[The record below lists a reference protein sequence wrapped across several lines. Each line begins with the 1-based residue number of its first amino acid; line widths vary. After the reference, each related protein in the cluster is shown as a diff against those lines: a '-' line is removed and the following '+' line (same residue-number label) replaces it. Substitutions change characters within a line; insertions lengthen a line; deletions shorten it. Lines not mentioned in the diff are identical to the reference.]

1 VLEQQ
6 FANSRCVLRYCG
18 ILSTEQQDVKS
29 QLGTA
34 VYNWWD
40 DGTQA
45 PPKRRPRNDEENVAV
60 PELQLLAWQD
70 GGAIW
75 PQSLAGKFPNGTD
88 EEAELTKLR
97 KAFENEFPRPRAP
110 TRSMSSLSLSTDSG
124 GRVAGN
130 CDYSLDAEPLDVQRV
145 LDLEAVAV
153 ADFSETPLGTTV
165 PKAGKLAVMI
175 TEKYEM
181 WVGNLTD
188 SELQMGPSELCGFGT
203 GSYKELIVVNV
214 AEEPSGIPFRITDD
228 RELVVLDKK
237 LLPLCEVLRQAAVDG
252 GLAHVDVESHL
263 IAAKLA
269 PPEGDNEPQ
278 PVTFRYNI
286 SGLVSSKTSV
296 FKPTPLDGDTD
307 TSSVKTAVLGATYNG
322 NYNQVINNKR
332 AKICWE
338 VTISSNPPRLMPI
351 KPKIYLTAAITVPA
365 QSWCKLS

>member
-1 VLEQQ
+1 MCPACSVCASFVSVHVVGSTTEERYPRSQGHPRGLHGRAGAQRGGPADLRGPLAEPAIDTKKTTNIEFIMWSSMFYCCVTQTALRQAEFARAVLEQQ

-153 ADFSETPLGTTV
+153 ADFSETPL
-165 PKAGKLAVMI
+165 LAS
-175 TEKYEM
+175 K
-181 WVGNLTD
+181 
-188 SELQMGPSELCGFGT
+188 SSH
-203 GSYKELIVVNV
+203 
-214 AEEPSGIPFRITDD
+214 
-228 RELVVLDKK
+228 LVVLSARCHDVM
-237 LLPLCEVLRQAAVDG
+237 PPPPDSISR
-252 GLAHVDVESHL
+252 GLA
-263 IAAKLA
+263 
-269 PPEGDNEPQ
+269 PQ
-278 PVTFRYNI
+278 FR
-286 SGLVSSKTSV
+286 
-296 FKPTPLDGDTD
+296 KP
-307 TSSVKTAVLGATYNG
+307 A
-322 NYNQVINNKR
+322 
-332 AKICWE
+332 
-338 VTISSNPPRLMPI
+338 
-351 KPKIYLTAAITVPA
+351 
-365 QSWCKLS
+365 SWLS